1 MPYETEV
8 QFQLP
13 TGNDASTDSKFR
25 DTNKIKDILLNGTS
39 STHWDS
45 AANGIGF
52 KTVRTDT
59 GATLSSS
66 QGLANYSGFTSYFTF
81 ESYDSVIYGKPTD
94 QNSNYTVSTADG
106 SGNTAMYAIRDK
118 IQDFSKF
125 RWQVGGVIIVA
136 SLLIGATTSGIASNL
151 LTSVASPDRIVEQ
164 VK

>member
-59 GATLSSS
+59 
-66 QGLANYSGFTSYFTF
+66 QC
-81 ESYDSVIYGKPTD
+81 
-94 QNSNYTVSTADG
+94 
-106 SGNTAMYAIRDK
+106 NTI
-118 IQDFSKF
+118 
-125 RWQVGGVIIVA
+125 
-136 SLLIGATTSGIASNL
+136 
-151 LTSVASPDRIVEQ
+151 
-164 VK
+164 